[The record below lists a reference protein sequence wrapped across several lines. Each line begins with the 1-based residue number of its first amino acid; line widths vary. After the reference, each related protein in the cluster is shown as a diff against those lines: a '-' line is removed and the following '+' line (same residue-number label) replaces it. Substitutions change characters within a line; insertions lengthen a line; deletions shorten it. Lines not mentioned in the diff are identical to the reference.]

1 MQKWSRQT
9 QETIR
14 KPKLFAKIGHFTEN
28 FEIKTLDFVKNQV
41 FFVNFFQFCGLSRPA
56 LTPFPTLYPISTF
69 FMPNFL
75 RLIEF

>member
-41 FFVNFFQFCGLSRPA
+41 FFVIFFNFADCQGP
-56 LTPFPTLYPISTF
+56 P
-69 FMPNFL
+69 
-75 RLIEF
+75 